1 MDPGRNGE
9 TDSMDRVYDRSRR
22 RFVAGG
28 AAALALPT
36 VAGVA
41 GADGRGGED
50 DGGTGDGDGLHAHDV
65 TARDGLRLRVWERS
79 PADPDEAV
87 LFVHGATYGGRSMF
101 DPPVPEGYETWL
113 RFAANRGQA
122 AFAVDVRGYGE
133 SERPPLEM
141 RNGEPPVR
149 ASQAACD
156 VADALAWI
164 RDEGFDRVHL
174 VGVSWG
180 TNVAGTLFE
189 EHDPAEY
196 GIASLVQQAP
206 VYDPSPELREEFAH
220 DGTPYRTV
228 TKPEVEERWNAQI
241 PEGEEPAAWRDGD
254 PGDDF
259 VLDAV
264 WEALHDSGQRADD
277 EEILAPNGTLED
289 VQRAPVYDAGAIDVP
304 TLVARPSLD
313 TTSTREDAT
322 GLYDA
327 LEVPDGRAEYAEFD
341 GGTHMIHL
349 ERRRHAL
356 FDATDAF
363 QGRS

>member
-1 MDPGRNGE
+1 MGSPSRNDGAE
-9 TDSMDRVYDRSRR
+9 PTDRSYDRSRR
-22 RFVAGG
+22 RFIAGS
-28 AAALALPT
+28 AAALALPPF
-36 VAGVA
+36 AGMA
-41 GADGRGGED
+41 GAVGREGD
-50 DGGTGDGDGLHAHDV
+50 DGDGPRAHDV
-65 TARDGLRLRVWERS
+65 TARDGLRLRLWERS
-79 PADPDEAV
+79 PDDPEEAV

-101 DPPVPEGYETWL
+101 DPPVPEGYVTWL
-113 RFAANRGQA
+113 RFAADRGRA
-122 AFAVDVRGYGE
+122 AFAVDVRGYGD
-133 SERPPLEM
+133 SERPSLEM

-164 RDEGFDRVHL
+164 REEGFDRVHL

-180 TNVAGTLFE
+180 TNIAGTLFE
-189 EHDPAEY
+189 EYGPTEEY
-196 GIASLVQQAP
+196 GVASLVQQAP
-206 VYDPSPELREEFAH
+206 VYDPSPELREAFDH

-241 PEGEEPAAWRDGD
+241 LEGEDPAAWRGGE

-264 WEALHDSGQRADD
+264 WEALHDSGQRAGD

-289 VQRAPVYDAGAIDVP
+289 VQQAPVYDAAVIDVP

-313 TTSTREDAT
+313 TTSTREDAL

-327 LEVPDGRAEYAEFD
+327 LEVPEGRAEYAEFD

-363 QGRS
+363 LGRA